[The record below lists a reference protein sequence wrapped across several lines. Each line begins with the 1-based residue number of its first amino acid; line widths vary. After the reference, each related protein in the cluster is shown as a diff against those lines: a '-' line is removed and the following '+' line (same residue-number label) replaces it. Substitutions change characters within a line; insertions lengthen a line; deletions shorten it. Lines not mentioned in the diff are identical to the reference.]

1 MYCRSDES
9 KSMGCPPAADI
20 AAVEPVLVDTHI
32 PDDQTFK
39 LCSTSYDTPANRVLA
54 PSFGT
59 DGIPVLSSI
68 FDNQPR
74 RNRDTEAGLGLDINK
89 SFNAGTRR
97 VSEKVDLILQRIR
110 VLLYNLSY
118 NILKPEP
125 KPKTKVCKK

>member
-1 MYCRSDES
+1 MD
-9 KSMGCPPAADI
+9 CPPAADI

-39 LCSTSYDTPANRVLA
+39 ECSTSYDTPANRVLA

-59 DGIPVLSSI
+59 DGIPELLSI

-74 RNRDTEAGLGLDINK
+74 RKRDTEAGLGLDINK

-110 VLLYNLSY
+110 VLLNNLSY
-118 NILKPEP
+118 NILNP
-125 KPKTKVCKK
+125 KPKKHVCVCEK